1 MPVKFGMS
9 QVVIDRNTK
18 KKSVKHEYMK
28 TKSTAELIAFY
39 NENKRPRLKRKVR
52 IELERRN
59 KIGKANVIFR

>member
-1 MPVKFGMS
+1 
-9 QVVIDRNTK
+9 
-18 KKSVKHEYMK
+18 
-28 TKSTAELIAFY
+28 LIAFY